1 MPPRCTSGLHGRRRH
16 FLPPLCGMA
25 CAAEEVAP
33 SAQGRSRCRAT
44 RVHVRIDQP
53 CSTARAR
60 TLTHTQRKGARC
72 AALHARRRT
81 RTRKTRA
88 HCRRYRTLAA
98 CANALVRSCCA
109 TPMAAWVART
119 ACSVGACCRAALSA
133 RRRRRMPTRLASLG
147 CQGGLLS
154 CARPQ
159 PHVGPRYAT
168 RRARARAHVV
178 CRRAALHVGVD
189 RCYARRCMVFPL
201 RASCAV
207 PGVVDDFDPMEGS
220 CKIRRFRRGMS
231 HICAGT
237 CAGMCARLRCC
248 GAFASV

>member
-16 FLPPLCGMA
+16 FLPLLCGMA
-25 CAAEEVAP
+25 CAAAEVAP

-72 AALHARRRT
+72 AARTQAHAHPKDARTLPPLSHAHGVRECPRPFVLRDTDGRVGRSHGVLRRRVLPGCSIGASPSAHADEARVHCLVARAVFRVLGLN
-81 RTRKTRA
+81 RTWDRGTPCGERG
-88 HCRRYRTLAA
+88 
-98 CANALVRSCCA
+98 LVRMSSASCR
-109 TPMAAWVART
+109 VARD
-119 ACSVGACCRAALSA
+119 
-133 RRRRRMPTRLASLG
+133 LG
-147 CQGGLLS
+147 V
-154 CARPQ
+154 A
-159 PHVGPRYAT
+159 
-168 RRARARAHVV
+168 
-178 CRRAALHVGVD
+178 

-220 CKIRRFRRGMS
+220 CKIRRFRRGMP

-248 GAFASV
+248 GVCASA